1 MDIHTVSTIIGIAVG
16 AGIKHAW
23 DTHWRLKAAL
33 KQPNAPIPSPVVPRP
48 SVAVTLAAQVEAIR
62 AREAL
67 KAPAVV
73 EAPAIVEPSP
83 VSKTIA
89 SSVAAQDMIM
99 PGLPR
104 VHQ

>member
-1 MDIHTVSTIIGIAVG
+1 VDIHTVSTIIGIAVG

-33 KQPNAPIPSPVVPRP
+33 KQPNAAVPSPVALTPDPPPISKVIVAVPNSPRP
-48 SVAVTLAAQVEAIR
+48 SVAANLAAQVEAIR
-62 AREAL
+62 AQRLAEN
-67 KAPAVV
+67 
-73 EAPAIVEPSP
+73 SP
-83 VSKTIA
+83 PPEN
-89 SSVAAQDMIM
+89 QDMIM